1 MKRTIENWTIDFRT
15 DDDGHLTLGIN
26 HTDKSEVMI
35 INEDLS
41 TNESEW
47 VDRFT
52 TKRIEDTHLKE
63 KTNG

>member
-1 MKRTIENWTIDFRT
+1 MKCTIENWTIDFRT
-15 DDDGHLTLGIN
+15 DGDGHLTLGIN
-26 HTDKSEVMI
+26 HIDKSEVMI

-52 TKRIEDTHLKE
+52 TRRIEDTHLKE
-63 KTNG
+63 K

>member
-1 MKRTIENWTIDFRT
+1 MKQTIENWTIDLST
-15 DDDGHLTLGIN
+15 DEDGHLTLGIN
-26 HTDKSEVMI
+26 HIDKSEVMI

-52 TKRIEDTHLKE
+52 TRIIEDTHKWSPRRR
-63 KTNG
+63 